1 MIDAKE
7 VWIIRTSAPVKL
19 KVYYPRTKDG
29 QQELALRA
37 AQVHADYINWKLKQ
51 LQYSNRQKI
60 ELLDSVIDTLKHQ

>member
-19 KVYYPRTKDG
+19 KIYYPRTKDG

-51 LQYSNRQKI
+51 LQCPNRQKL
-60 ELLDSVIDTLKHQ
+60 ELLDAVSETLKHT